1 MIGKARQYVSLKIKD
16 YPELENEI
24 MEYFYLF
31 LTEVED
37 GSSPYHKYDLMVD
50 SIENFIINML

>member
-1 MIGKARQYVSLKIKD
+1 MIGKAKEYVTLKIKEH
-16 YPELENEI
+16 PELEEEI

-37 GSSPYHKYDLMVD
+37 GISPYHEYDLMVN
-50 SIENFIINML
+50 SIEAFIADML

>member
-1 MIGKARQYVSLKIKD
+1 MIGKARQYFSLKIKD

-31 LTEVED
+31 LTEVRWKF
-37 GSSPYHKYDLMVD
+37 SLP
-50 SIENFIINML
+50 

>member
-50 SIENFIINML
+50 SIENFVTNML

>member
-1 MIGKARQYVSLKIKD
+1 MIEKAKQYVSLKIKE
-16 YPELENEI
+16 YHELEDEI

-37 GSSPYHKYDLMVD
+37 GSSPYHEYELMVN
-50 SIENFIINML
+50 SIEDLITDTL

>member
-1 MIGKARQYVSLKIKD
+1 MIEKAKEYVSLKIKE
-16 YPELENEI
+16 YPELEDEI

-37 GSSPYHKYDLMVD
+37 GSSPYHEYDLMVD
-50 SIENFIINML
+50 SIEDFIDDMS

>member
-1 MIGKARQYVSLKIKD
+1 MVEKAKQYVSLKIKE
-16 YPELENEI
+16 YPELEEEI

-37 GSSPYHKYDLMVD
+37 GSSPYHEYDLMVD
-50 SIENFIINML
+50 SIEDFITDMP

>member
-1 MIGKARQYVSLKIKD
+1 MIEKAKEYVSLKIKE
-16 YPELENEI
+16 YPELEDEI

-37 GSSPYHKYDLMVD
+37 GSSPYHEYDLMVD
-50 SIENFIINML
+50 SIEAFITNML